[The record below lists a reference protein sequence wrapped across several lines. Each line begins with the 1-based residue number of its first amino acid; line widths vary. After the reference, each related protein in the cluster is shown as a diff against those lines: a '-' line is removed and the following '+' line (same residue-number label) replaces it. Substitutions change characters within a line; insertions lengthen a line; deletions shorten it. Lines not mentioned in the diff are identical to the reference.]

1 MALVEHLKGM
11 SLAVGAKRELKSL
24 LVSLVML
31 NKEDIARK
39 LQRVGENF
47 QLSQMAAV
55 SLAADA
61 TSSEIIDEHAFSQE
75 LYMKKVRKELLHSE
89 AFSWQIKMFLSP
101 S

>member
-75 LYMKKVRKELLHSE
+75 LYMKKLRKEFLHSE

-101 S
+101 

>member
-1 MALVEHLKGM
+1 MLFSPDEEIALVEHLKGM
-11 SLAVGAKRELKSL
+11 SLSFGAKRELKSL

-61 TSSEIIDEHAFSQE
+61 VSSEIVDENAFSQE

-89 AFSWQIKMFLSP
+89 AFS
-101 S
+101 